1 MSIDLD
7 QLRLAAELFQNLRTL
22 DRNGT
27 KIGLAI
33 KRLNQAFLRSNDHD
47 SILDVTIGMEAILS
61 DSNDEITH
69 KLALRLASLI
79 SYAKVSDIS
88 AQQIFKEVKAIY
100 KFRSA
105 VIHGDVRASEKC
117 ATITRPDEGT
127 FPTIYLALEHFRNL
141 ILAIS
146 RHPHFLEASRIDSE
160 LLLGESCS

>member
-1 MSIDLD
+1 MSIDSD
-7 QLRLAAELFQNLRTL
+7 QLRLTSELFHNLRTL

-33 KRLNQAFLRSNDHD
+33 KRLNQAFLRSDDHD

-69 KLALRLASLI
+69 KLALRLAAI
-79 SYAKVSDIS
+79 VSYAKLSDRS

-100 KFRSA
+100 RFGSA

-117 ATITRPDEGT
+117 ATITRLDEGT
-127 FPTIYLALEHFRNL
+127 FPTIYVALEHFRNL
-141 ILAIS
+141 ILSIS
-146 RHPHFLEASRIDSE
+146 LYPHFLEASRIDSE
-160 LLLGESCS
+160 LLLGESRS